1 MSEGYKLETKA
12 IHLGF
17 DNYNFNPVMPPIY
30 VSSTYRQS
38 EPGVYVGRYDYGR
51 TANPTR
57 DLLERTIAGLE
68 NCTYA
73 LAYSSGCAAMT
84 NLLHTLKSG
93 DHVIVGHDVYAGTLR
108 LFRSVFFKLG
118 IEYDLVDLRDNDRF
132 LRAIKPNSK
141 LVFFET
147 PTNPL
152 LDIVDIKEVS
162 RLAKERGLVVCVDN
176 TFATP
181 VIQRP
186 LDLGA
191 DIVLHSATKYL
202 GGHSDL
208 IGGVL
213 ALNDSKLYEE
223 LLFLQNA
230 IGAVPS
236 PFDCFLLLRSIKTL
250 PIRVERHCQNAE
262 SIVRF
267 LVNNKRVKRVCYP
280 GLESHPGYSIAKEQ
294 MRCFGGMIS
303 FELDCDRE
311 GVKKFLRAL
320 RLFAIAESLG
330 GVESLIEVPAIMTHA
345 YLPEKER
352 TKLGISDSLI
362 RISVGI
368 ENVEDLIQDLELGF
382 AAISS

>member
-1 MSEGYKLETKA
+1 MSKGYKLETRA

-17 DNYNFNPVMPPIY
+17 DSYNFNPVMPPIY
-30 VSSTYRQS
+30 VSSTYKQS

-68 NCTYA
+68 NCQHA

-84 NLLHTLKSG
+84 NLLHMLKAG
-93 DHVIVGHDVYAGTLR
+93 DHVILGHDVYAGTLR

-118 IEYDLVDLRDNDRF
+118 IEYDLIDLRDDQRF
-132 LRAIKPNSK
+132 SRAIKPNSR

-152 LDIVDIKEVS
+152 LDIINIKTVS
-162 RLAKERGLVVCVDN
+162 RLAKERGLLVCVDN

-181 VIQRP
+181 VLQRP
-186 LDLGA
+186 LELGA

-208 IGGVL
+208 IGGAL
-213 ALNDSKLYEE
+213 ALNDSKIYEE

-262 SIVRF
+262 RIVTF
-267 LVNNKRVKRVCYP
+267 LVNNKLVKSVRYP
-280 GLESHPGYSIAKEQ
+280 GLENHPGHLIAKEQ
-294 MRCFGGMIS
+294 MKGFGGMIS
-303 FELDCDRE
+303 FELNCDRQ
-311 GVKKFLRAL
+311 GVKQFLSAL
-320 RLFAIAESLG
+320 RLFATAESLG

-345 YLPEKER
+345 YLPEEER

-362 RISVGI
+362 RMSVGI
-368 ENVEDLIQDLELGF
+368 ENVDDLIQDLESGF